1 MANQK
6 VKEIQ
11 LGDVVYDV
19 YDNEALHEYET
30 AGYTHAYYVNAVSG
44 DDSNDGLTAG
54 TAWKSMKR
62 VVEHLN
68 SGKDAVNYYYLMG
81 TSTYT
86 FPSDVR
92 SIA

>member
-1 MANQK
+1 MNRY
-6 VKEIQ
+6 VKEI
-11 LGDVVYDV
+11 GIGAEVFDIRDKA
-19 YDNEALHEYET
+19 ALHEYET